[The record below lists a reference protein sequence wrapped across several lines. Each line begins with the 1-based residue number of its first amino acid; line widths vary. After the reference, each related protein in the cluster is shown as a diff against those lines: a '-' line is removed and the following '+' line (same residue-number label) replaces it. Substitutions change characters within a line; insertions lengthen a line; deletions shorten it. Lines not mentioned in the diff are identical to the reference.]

1 MIIDNLKNI
10 ENYSE
15 ISPKVVKFLY
25 ALSKDTPVGHY
36 EIEDGT
42 FANIDIYTTK
52 LHKDCKLEAHKNYID
67 IQMLLD
73 GAEQLDY
80 TLVDGLEVSEKYDA
94 NRDVMFFE
102 SPQKTIDTVVLGDN
116 KFAFIYPHE
125 AHRPQMALNNIQQEV
140 KKVVVKIRCKN

>member
-10 ENYSE
+10 EKYKE
-15 ISPKVVKFLY
+15 ISPKVVDFLKT
-25 ALSKDTPVGHY
+25 LSKDTPVGHY
-36 EIEDGT
+36 EIEDGA
-42 FANIDIYTTK
+42 FANVDVYTTK

-73 GAEQLDY
+73 GVEELDY
-80 TLVDGLEVSEKYDA
+80 TAVEGLKVSEAYDE

-102 SPQKTIDTVVLGDN
+102 TPQKSLDKVILQGD

-125 AHRPQMALNNIQQEV
+125 AHQPQMAFGKQQEV
-140 KKVVVKIRCKN
+140 KKVVVKIRV

>member
-10 ENYSE
+10 EKYKE
-15 ISPKVVKFLY
+15 ISPRVAEFLKT
-25 ALSKDTPVGHY
+25 LSKDTPVGHY
-36 EIEDGT
+36 EIEDGA
-42 FANIDIYTTK
+42 FANVDVYTTK

-73 GAEQLDY
+73 GVEELDY
-80 TLVDGLEVSEKYDA
+80 TAVEGLKVREAYDK

-102 SPQKTIDTVVLGDN
+102 TPQKALDKVVLQEN

-125 AHRPQMALNNIQQEV
+125 AHQPQMARCGQPQEV
-140 KKVVVKIRCKN
+140 KKVVVKIRA

>member
-10 ENYSE
+10 EKYKE
-15 ISPKVVKFLY
+15 ISPKVAEFLKT
-25 ALSKDTPVGHY
+25 LSKDTPVGHY
-36 EIEDGT
+36 EIEEGT
-42 FANIDIYTTK
+42 FANVDVYTTK

-73 GAEQLDY
+73 GVEELDY
-80 TLVDGLEVSEKYDA
+80 IAVDGLKVSEAYDA

-102 SPQKTIDTVVLGDN
+102 ASQKVLDRVILQGD

-125 AHRPQMALNNIQQEV
+125 AHQPQMALSDQQQEV
-140 KKVVVKIRCKN
+140 KKVVVKIRV

>member
-10 ENYSE
+10 EKYKE
-15 ISPKVVKFLY
+15 VSPRVVEFLKT
-25 ALSKDTPVGHY
+25 LSKDTPVGHY
-36 EIEDGT
+36 EIEDGA
-42 FANIDIYTTK
+42 FANVDVYTTK

-73 GAEQLDY
+73 GVEELDY
-80 TLVDGLEVSEKYDA
+80 TAVEGLKVSEAYDE

-102 SPQKTIDTVVLGDN
+102 TPQKSLDTVILQGD

-125 AHRPQMALNNIQQEV
+125 AHQPQMAFEKQQEV
-140 KKVVVKIRCKN
+140 KKVVVKIRA

>member
-10 ENYSE
+10 EKYKE
-15 ISPKVVKFLY
+15 ISPKVVEFLKT
-25 ALSKDTPVGHY
+25 LSKDTPVGHY

-42 FANIDIYTTK
+42 FANVDVYTTK
-52 LHKDCKLEAHKNYID
+52 LRKDCKLEAHKNYID

-73 GAEQLDY
+73 GVEELDY
-80 TLVDGLEVSEKYDA
+80 AAVEGLKISEAYDE

-102 SPQKTIDTVVLGDN
+102 TPQKLLDTVILQGD

-125 AHRPQMALNNIQQEV
+125 AHQPQMAQCGQPQEV
-140 KKVVVKIRCKN
+140 KKVVVKIRV

>member
-10 ENYSE
+10 EKYSE
-15 ISPKVVKFLY
+15 ISPKVVKFLC

-36 EIEDGT
+36 EIEDGA
-42 FANIDIYTTK
+42 FANIDVYTTK

-67 IQMLLD
+67 IQMLLE
-73 GAEQLDY
+73 GTEQLDY
-80 TLVDGLEVSEKYDA
+80 TLVDGLEVSKKYDA

-102 SPQKTIDTVVLGDN
+102 SPQKAIDTVVLGDN

-140 KKVVVKIRCKN
+140 KKVVVKIICKN

>member
-10 ENYSE
+10 EKYNE
-15 ISPKVVKFLY
+15 ISPKVAEFLKT
-25 ALSKDTPVGHY
+25 LSKDTPVGHY

-42 FANIDIYTTK
+42 FANVDVYTTK

-73 GAEQLDY
+73 GVEELDY
-80 TLVDGLEVSEKYDA
+80 TAVDGLKVGEAYVE

-102 SPQKTIDTVVLGDN
+102 TPQKALDTVVLQGD

-125 AHRPQMALNNIQQEV
+125 AHQPQMAFEQQQEV
-140 KKVVVKIRCKN
+140 KKVVVKIKV

>member
-10 ENYSE
+10 EKYNE
-15 ISPKVVKFLY
+15 ISPKVAEFLKT
-25 ALSKDTPVGHY
+25 LSKDTPVGHY

-42 FANIDIYTTK
+42 FANVDVYTTK

-73 GAEQLDY
+73 GVEELDY
-80 TLVDGLEVSEKYDA
+80 TAVDGLNVREAYDE

-102 SPQKTIDTVVLGDN
+102 TPQKALDKVVLLGD

-125 AHRPQMALNNIQQEV
+125 AHQPQMAFGKQQEV
-140 KKVVVKIRCKN
+140 KKVVVKIKV

>member
-10 ENYSE
+10 EKYKE
-15 ISPKVVKFLY
+15 VSPKVVKFLKT
-25 ALSKDTPVGHY
+25 LSKDTPVGHY

-42 FANIDIYTTK
+42 FANVDVYTTK

-73 GAEQLDY
+73 GVEELDY
-80 TLVDGLEVSEKYDA
+80 TAVEGLKISEAYDE

-102 SPQKTIDTVVLGDN
+102 PPQKSLDTVILQGD

-125 AHRPQMALNNIQQEV
+125 AHQPQMARCGQPQEV
-140 KKVVVKIRCKN
+140 KKVVVKIRA

>member
-10 ENYSE
+10 EKYKE
-15 ISPKVVKFLY
+15 VSPKVVEFLKM
-25 ALSKDTPVGHY
+25 LSKDTPVGHY
-36 EIEDGT
+36 EIEDGA
-42 FANIDIYTTK
+42 FANVDVYTTK

-73 GAEQLDY
+73 GVEELDY
-80 TLVDGLEVSEKYDA
+80 TAVEGLKVSEAYDK

-102 SPQKTIDTVVLGDN
+102 SPQKSLDTVILQGD

-125 AHRPQMALNNIQQEV
+125 AHQPQMAQNAKPSEV
-140 KKVVVKIRCKN
+140 KKVVVKIRV

>member
-10 ENYSE
+10 EKYKE
-15 ISPKVVKFLY
+15 ISPKVVEFLKT
-25 ALSKDTPVGHY
+25 LSKDTPVGHY
-36 EIEDGT
+36 EIEDGA
-42 FANIDIYTTK
+42 FANVDVYTTK

-73 GAEQLDY
+73 GVEELDY
-80 TLVDGLEVSEKYDA
+80 TAVEGLKVREAYDE

-102 SPQKTIDTVVLGDN
+102 ASQKSLDTVILQGD

-125 AHRPQMALNNIQQEV
+125 AHQPQMAFEKQQEV
-140 KKVVVKIRCKN
+140 KKVVVKIRA